1 MVKRLFLDRVYVH
14 GTGVAVDQTVI
25 LPISVFPD
33 PAKTPSTTRYNTF
46 PGAKLALDFA
56 VF

>member
-14 GTGVAVDQTVI
+14 GTGVAIDQTVI
-25 LPISVFPD
+25 FSIPVFPD
-33 PAKTPSTTRYNTF
+33 PTKTSSAAGYNTL
-46 PGAKLALDFA
+46 PRAELALNFT

>member
-1 MVKRLFLDRVYVH
+1 MVERLFLDRVYVH
-14 GTGVAVDQTVI
+14 GTGVAIDQTVI
-25 LPISVFPD
+25 FPIPVFPD
-33 PAKTPSTTRYNTF
+33 PTKTPPPAGYNTL

>member
-1 MVKRLFLDRVYVH
+1 MVERLFLDRVYVH
-14 GTGVAVDQTVI
+14 GTGVAIDQTVI
-25 LPISVFPD
+25 FSIPVFPD
-33 PAKTPSTTRYNTF
+33 PTKTPSAAGYNTL

>member
-14 GTGVAVDQTVI
+14 GTGVAVDQAVI
-25 LPISVFPD
+25 LPIPVFPEA
-33 PAKTPSTTRYNTF
+33 AKTPPTAGYDTF

-56 VF
+56 VS

>member
-14 GTGVAVDQTVI
+14 GTGVAVDQAVI
-25 LPISVFPD
+25 LPIPVFPD
-33 PAKTPSTTRYNTF
+33 PAKTPPTAGYNTF